1 MTVDT
6 TAPVAVAPTGVAAP
20 SHRAHRTSPLRRA
33 GSVIGR
39 LLLPGWSALVIVF
52 LFIPIVFLI
61 AMSFNDFKTI
71 FVWTKFSTHWWGDMW
86 DNDTMIDAL
95 KTSIQAAVIS
105 TVIAVI
111 LGTLA
116 GISLARKPGAWTGG
130 FVALVLLILVTPEIV
145 DGAGQ
150 LSWFVKLEGPF
161 REGLTPIVL
170 VHTVFSSAVV
180 TLIVRARVAGL
191 DARLEEAAADLF
203 ATPTRA
209 FFQITLPLVMPAVLS
224 GGMLAFTLSLDN
236 VVATSF
242 VSPAGT
248 TTFPNYVFGLSG
260 GVIRPEVA
268 AMSTVF
274 IGGTLLA
281 ITGVALVLRRG
292 GQSGTEIATT
302 FTGN

>member
-1 MTVDT
+1 MS
-6 TAPVAVAPTGVAAP
+6 PVAPDAP
-20 SHRAHRTSPLRRA
+20 SAITKLR
-33 GSVIGR
+33 VR
-39 LLLPGWSALVIVF
+39 LASALLPGWAAIVITF
-52 LFIPIVFLI
+52 LFTPVFFLI

-71 FVWTKFSTHWWGDMW
+71 FLWTKFSTHWWGDMW
-86 DNDTMIDAL
+86 SNTTMTD
-95 KTSIQAAVIS
+95 AVITSLQVAVVS
-105 TVIAVI
+105 TAIALV

-116 GISLARKPGAWTGG
+116 GITLARQPGKWTGV

-150 LSWFVKLEGPF
+150 LSWFVKLGGIF

-203 ATPTRA
+203 ATPSRA

-242 VSPAGT
+242 VSPAGN
-248 TTFPNYVFGLSG
+248 TTFPNYVFGLAG

-274 IGGTLLA
+274 IGVTLVSIA
-281 ITGVALVLRRG
+281 IVALVLRRG

>member
-1 MTVDT
+1 MTTVAT
-6 TAPVAVAPTGVAAP
+6 PVAAAPRVDVAPPGRP
-20 SHRAHRTSPLRRA
+20 SVWRRLGAKLAKLVLPL
-33 GSVIGR
+33 
-39 LLLPGWSALVIVF
+39 WTALVILF
-52 LFIPIVFLI
+52 LFTPIFFLI

-71 FVWTKFSTHWWGDMW
+71 FLWTRFSTHWWGDMW
-86 DNDTMIDAL
+86 SNTTMTDAVI
-95 KTSIQAAVIS
+95 TSLEVAVIS
-105 TVIAVI
+105 TIIALA

-116 GISLARKPGAWTGG
+116 GVALARRPGKWTVL

-150 LSWFVKLEGPF
+150 LSWFVKLDDWVGGPF
-161 REGLTPIVL
+161 RTGLTPIIL

-191 DARLEEAAADLF
+191 DPRMEEAAADLF
-203 ATPTRA
+203 ATPTKA
-209 FFQITLPLVMPAVLS
+209 FFQITLPLVMPAVLA
-224 GGMLAFTLSLDN
+224 GAMLAFTLSLDN

-242 VSPAGT
+242 VSPAGK
-248 TTFPNYVFGLSG
+248 TTFPNYVFGLAG

-274 IGGTLLA
+274 IGITLVA
-281 ITGVALVLRRG
+281 IGLVAVVLRLG
-292 GQSGTEIATT
+292 GQTGTEIAAQ